1 MARATRNSKAA
12 PALSSPPARRTRSKL
27 KEKDAASS
35 SNNPTSSSSQ
45 PVQDAPPTTDLAP
58 PAAQKAQTTKK
69 STGKAK
75 SKASAV
81 TEKTSDSTTTAKASS
96 TKASA
101 KNNNNNTT
109 SEESDNTASAPK
121 ANNKRSRRQ
130 PTVDRNT
137 KKVTKSRARKPTTKT
152 TATTRKAL
160 EQYAEEEEAPAPP
173 ARAGP
178 VRRTRAALK
187 AGIASPLAPV
197 SDNLNLKPRQTRS
210 KKNLKD
216 ATPLSI
222 IEDENRRKDPD
233 DWFADVHVQQMP
245 QIYRDPGASMEE
257 ISEHEDATTAENDDI
272 MEHDTASSDAD
283 EAMGGD
289 VEMVAEE
296 TENDASETE
305 EDMADE
311 DMTDEEMERPQTPN
325 EAPQQLQPPT
335 TARSFGLANF
345 FFNPFKSVQKYLSR
359 TPAPEDPQSPLAMS
373 PESPTVASPSNAAQQ
388 RRTRDRN
395 ARYTPRE
402 KNADKRHALSQKKQ
416 EPPSVERLQ
425 AQLREKDRELAEMR
439 RKSEL
444 DELKKL
450 KEKKEAEQ
458 VPGRKRR
465 RSSPTVIPA
474 RRPGEKGS
482 FGMLDE
488 YFDYDEPTPDSNN
501 SRAKRR
507 RTTIASPD
515 DDDTDDEYDFVQLP
529 MEHTPPT
536 PSLKRPRNGY
546 RMAAMKDGQEDPMV
560 ANHELRVMHQEN
572 SFSKSLSPDSRTQ
585 WSPAKTSPQTKKS
598 SPSAVYTG
606 SFLAVPGDPGYKP
619 ENVFKKSEQQLQ
631 QQSSPKKDGKMDS
644 AELKARAEEIVR
656 KEKNG
661 EDITEDERELLEK
674 AQRKF
679 GHIAG
684 SGSFSAPEYDSDDSS
699 IMSDDLE
706 ESTSPQRDAP
716 VSSPPSAKAS
726 STQASAAQDS
736 AIEPTKSDS
745 MKPPPPPMPAH
756 AQLPQS
762 VSVTNDNA
770 ISKMPPTVPG
780 TTPKVG
786 HSAALAR
793 QRELA
798 EKHKPKTGSRLQY
811 VSGVS
816 SSPGASS
823 PIAAN
828 NMESSLITQG
838 MSTPA
843 GNVGADSFS
852 FYDALVEEAREKCG
866 SLEDALNSEEKKYL
880 SWLMETEVENESKDF
895 AEYAHEYEKAVAQ
908 AGSFPG
914 TGNEDDNERKERDEK
929 EFAEYERAMK
939 ELRGF

>member
-101 KNNNNNTT
+101 KNNNNNIT

-402 KNADKRHALSQKKQ
+402 KNADKRHELSQKKQ

-572 SFSKSLSPDSRTQ
+572 SFSKSLSPDSLTH

-699 IMSDDLE
+699 IVSDDLE